1 MDLHGFLKFNILNL
15 SNHFFFF
22 FFFFCHNSQA
32 ISGYK
37 EEISNIIVNY
47 NIYMIVD

>member
-1 MDLHGFLKFNILNL
+1 MVFENLIYEILAI
-15 SNHFFFF
+15 SVFFF